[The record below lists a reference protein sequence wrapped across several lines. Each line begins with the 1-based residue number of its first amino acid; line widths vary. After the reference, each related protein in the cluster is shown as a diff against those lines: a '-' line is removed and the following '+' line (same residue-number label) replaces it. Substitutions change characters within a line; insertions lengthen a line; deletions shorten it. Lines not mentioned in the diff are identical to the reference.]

1 MKTRIKITATLLS
14 FVMFMLAV
22 PMLVWKASADEITNV
37 VEEIK
42 TNSFSVD
49 MDNMTKGPQEK
60 ERYILS
66 ENIENR
72 EADSKEFIMSDGTI
86 MVQQYAGRI
95 HYMDNGEYKEIDNS
109 LIVTNKGY
117 ENKANSFKIN
127 INKSMQSNENLV
139 EISDDNYSISF
150 DLINKKN
157 VVETVTAGLKRV

>member
-1 MKTRIKITATLLS
+1 
-14 FVMFMLAV
+14 MLAV

-72 EADSKEFIMSDGTI
+72 EADSKIMLFITA
-86 MVQQYAGRI
+86 VCCRWL
-95 HYMDNGEYKEIDNS
+95 NS
-109 LIVTNKGY
+109 TGKLLLSEDRHFIIVCR
-117 ENKANSFKIN
+117 FP
-127 INKSMQSNENLV
+127 
-139 EISDDNYSISF
+139 
-150 DLINKKN
+150 
-157 VVETVTAGLKRV
+157 R

>member
-60 ERYILS
+60 ERYYFFCCHT
-66 ENIENR
+66 E
-72 EADSKEFIMSDGTI
+72 
-86 MVQQYAGRI
+86 GR
-95 HYMDNGEYKEIDNS
+95 
-109 LIVTNKGY
+109 
-117 ENKANSFKIN
+117 
-127 INKSMQSNENLV
+127 
-139 EISDDNYSISF
+139 
-150 DLINKKN
+150 
-157 VVETVTAGLKRV
+157 